1 MINKHPE
8 QQLEPDFIRTSE
20 CEIDGYLCTNCC
32 ECRPTCDE
40 DIEHY
45 EEECK
50 QTTSEE
56 TLIDI
61 YTWLIRLGQ

>member
-1 MINKHPE
+1 MINASEPK
-8 QQLEPDFIRTSE
+8 LEKTDFIQT
-20 CEIDGYLCTNCC
+20 CEIDGYFCTNCG
-32 ECRPTCDE
+32 ECQPTCDE
-40 DIEHY
+40 DIAHY

-50 QTTSEE
+50 QPISEE